1 MDVSGTQICKG
12 LRVPDEELRGPAW
25 THQAPMHLSVGLPT
39 RWPMP
44 VASILPPEKDISA
57 ELLSWGSCLLPH
69 HKPHSSPTR
78 PNVKGVRAMPSLPV
92 EIRDQPIFVPGT
104 QVVQDLLVLAEQ
116 ADVVGGGEGR
126 SGKARDGFHHLVLVD
141 VDPEVGPMS
150 RVTCDYF

>member
-1 MDVSGTQICKG
+1 MDTPSAHAPLCGTPHTLANAGG
-12 LRVPDEELRGPAW
+12 L
-25 THQAPMHLSVGLPT
+25 H
-39 RWPMP
+39 
-44 VASILPPEKDISA
+44 PPPPPQE

-69 HKPHSSPTR
+69 HKPHPSLTR